1 MKTFKDFIVE
11 APTEAQAAQMAP
23 AMSPEKRR
31 AALEKNARRQAARDT
46 PPNKFKP
53 KAALPPGKT
62 GGNIQKSSSAITKRP
77 SSAITKPEQK
87 SSAIVKAKTKPQPPK
102 NVMTGTRSD
111 DRKPKPYSNSY
122 LKDRAEPESK
132 PSTSKLST
140 PDSKEPDEKN
150 DEEKRKNREWWMNK
164 AKQGYDMATKDNS
177 KEVETSK
184 AGDLGGPQRRTSS
197 RM

>member
-23 AMSPEKRR
+23 DMAPEKRR

-53 KAALPPGKT
+53 KASLSPGKT
-62 GGNIQKSSSAITKRP
+62 GGGIQKSSSAITKRP

-122 LKDRAEPESK
+122 LKDRAEPKNEPKSQNPKK
-132 PSTSKLST
+132 PDPKK
-140 PDSKEPDEKN
+140 PFDWKKWG
-150 DEEKRKNREWWMNK
+150 KRALEAGKK
-164 AKQGYDMATKDNS
+164 AGQMATKDYGR
-177 KEVETSK
+177 EVETSNS
-184 AGDLGGPQRRTSS
+184 GDLGGPQRRTSS

>member
-23 AMSPEKRR
+23 DMAPEKRR

-62 GGNIQKSSSAITKRP
+62 GGNIQKSSSAIVKSP

-122 LKDRAEPESK
+122 LKDRSEPKAQTKAQK
-132 PSTSKLST
+132 PGKS
-140 PDSKEPDEKN
+140 
-150 DEEKRKNREWWMNK
+150 DEEKRKDREWWMNK
-164 AKQGYDMATKDNS
+164 AKQGLK
-177 KEVETSK
+177 TSDK
-184 AGDLGGPQRRTSS
+184 APGVSNPGDLGGPQRRTSS